1 MVEATK
7 EMQNY
12 FECLTKEVA
21 RVYDVA
27 QKARSLGYDPERKVD
42 IAIAKNMGERVEGL
56 ISSVAPQLLNS
67 GVTKRILELEK
78 KYGVLDWRVALVIA
92 EEVAKQKFC
101 KFNDLKEAMEV
112 GIRTGFA
119 YVTLGVVSAPLEGF
133 VELNIKKRM
142 DGKDYVAIKFASPVR
157 GAGGTAAAFCV
168 VIADY
173 IRKIFGFESYDP
185 TEKEINRFV
194 TELFDYDER
203 VTNLQYRPTK
213 EEIQFLASNIPVEI
227 DGDPTEKIEV
237 SNYKDLERIS
247 TNRIRGGFCLVV
259 SMVALKAP
267 KLWKELKVW
276 GSDFNLDWSFL
287 EEFLKIQKIK
297 KAAAEDTEIL
307 NLKITPDYTFIADLV
322 GGRPVL
328 SFPMASGGFRLRLG
342 RSRTS
347 GFSAVSLSPITM
359 EVLENY
365 IAVGTQLKL
374 ERPGKAA
381 AISSCDSIEGPIVR
395 LKDGTLLKL
404 ESISEAKKLKQD
416 IEKIIYLG
424 DILISYGD
432 FLDRAHKL
440 VPLGYCEEWYIKELE
455 SSVVE
460 HFGSLDFEKTAY
472 ILEEDSE
479 IIINLFKNPFKTKIS
494 SELAFKISK
503 TFNVPLH
510 PHYTYYWTQISKED
524 FIILIQS
531 FERAK
536 IENNKI
542 VFPLEKKLKN
552 VLEILGIPHKKIQN
566 EFIVIEPNDGRALL
580 ETLGL
585 NEKEFNS
592 KIKDYVFEISKNS
605 EFNILSFLK
614 EKSGIKIMD
623 KAGTFIGARMG
634 RPEKAKMRVL
644 VGSPNVL
651 FPVGD
656 QGGKMRSF
664 QAALEEGFIEAEFP
678 LYFCTNCNKKT
689 IYPICEVCNKKTIRM
704 FYCSV
709 CGEIS
714 QPCKHNNLK
723 TYSMQRIDIK
733 HYFKK
738 ALERLDTEIYPDLI
752 KGVRGTN
759 NKDHVMEN
767 LCKGILR
774 AKYGLCVN
782 KDGTI
787 RYDMT
792 ELPITHFKPIEIGTP
807 VEKLRELGY
816 EKDIYGRKLVSEEQI
831 LELKPQDIIIPKE
844 KYTDEPADIILF
856 KVSKFIDEL
865 LEKFYKLKPFYN
877 LNSPQDLVGHLV
889 IGLAPHTSAG
899 IVCRIIGFSKI
910 QAILAHP
917 LCHAAMRRDCDGDE
931 TSIMLLMDGFL
942 NFSRQ
947 FLPDKR
953 GSRTMDSP
961 LVLTE
966 IIVPSEVDDM
976 VYKMDVV
983 ESYPLELYYESYNYK
998 MPNEVNVETLGKRLR
1013 TEKQYEGFSF
1023 THPTT
1028 NINLGTLCSSY
1039 KTLPTMEEKIK
1050 GQMKIAEMLRAVDS
1064 GKVAE
1069 LVIEK
1074 HLLKDLRGNLRKF
1087 SRQQFRCVKC
1097 NKKFRRIPFTGKCD
1111 CGGRIIFTISEGSI
1125 IKYLE
1130 PALSIAE
1137 KYDVSPY
1144 IKQSLEL
1151 TKSMI
1156 ESVFGK
1162 EKDKQQSLGRWFG

>member
-1 MVEATK
+1 MVEASSS
-7 EMQNY
+7 MQNY
-12 FECLTKEVA
+12 FERLNKEVS
-21 RVYDVA
+21 RIYEYA
-27 QKARSLGYDPERKVD
+27 QKARSLGYDPEKRVD
-42 IAIAKNMGERVEGL
+42 IAIAKNMSERVEGL

-78 KYGVLDWRVALVIA
+78 KFGVLDWRVALSIA
-92 EEVAKQKFC
+92 EEVAKEKFC
-101 KFNDLKEAMEV
+101 KFKDLKEAMEV

-119 YVTLGVVSAPLEGF
+119 YITLGVVSAPLEGF
-133 VELNIKKRM
+133 VELNIKKRQ
-142 DGKDYVAIKFASPVR
+142 DGKDYVAIKFASPIR
-157 GAGGTAAAFCV
+157 GAGGTAAAVCV
-168 VIADY
+168 IIADY
-173 IRKIFGFESYDP
+173 IRKVFGFEAYDP
-185 TEKEINRFV
+185 TEKEINRFA

-213 EEIQFLASNIPVEI
+213 EEILFLAANIPVEI
-227 DGDPTEKIEV
+227 DGDPTEKLEV
-237 SNYKDLERIS
+237 SNYKDLERVS

-259 SMVALKAP
+259 SMIALKAP

-276 GSDFNLDWSFL
+276 GKDFNIDWSFL
-287 EEFLKIQKIK
+287 EEFLKIQKLK
-297 KAAAEDTEIL
+297 KAATEDKELL
-307 NLKITPDYTFIADLV
+307 NAKISPDYTFITDLV

-347 GFSAVSLSPITM
+347 GFSAVSLNPTTM
-359 EVLENY
+359 ELLENY
-365 IAVGTQLKL
+365 IAIGTQLKL

-381 AISSCDSIEGPIVR
+381 AISSCDSIEGPVVR

-404 ESISEAKKLKQD
+404 DSVSDAKRVKQD

-440 VPLGYCEEWYIKELE
+440 VPLGYCEEWYIQELE
-455 SSVVE
+455 ASVVE

-472 ILEEDSE
+472 IIEADSE
-479 IIINLFKNPFKTKIS
+479 LITNLFKNPFKTRIS
-494 SELAFKISK
+494 SELAFKISNA
-503 TFNVPLH
+503 FNVPLH
-510 PHYTYYWTQISKED
+510 PYYTYYWTQISKED
-524 FIILIQS
+524 FIVLLKM
-531 FERAK
+531 FEKAK
-536 IENNKI
+536 IEDSKI
-542 VFPLEKKLKN
+542 IFPLESKLKS
-552 VLEILGIPHKKIQN
+552 VLEILGIPHRSVQN
-566 EFIVIEPNDGRALL
+566 EFIVVERNEGFALIK
-580 ETLGL
+580 TLGL
-585 NEKEFNS
+585 NEKEFLQQTR
-592 KIKDYVFEISKNS
+592 DYVSSISKNPDF
-605 EFNILSFLK
+605 EILSFLT
-614 EKSGIKIMD
+614 EKSGVQIKD

-644 VGSPNVL
+644 IGSPNVL
-651 FPVGD
+651 FPVGE

-664 QAALEEGFIEAEFP
+664 QAALEAGFVEAEFP
-678 LYFCTNCNKKT
+678 LFFCSSCNKKT
-689 IYPICEVCNKKTIRM
+689 IYPVCEVCNKKTTTM
-704 FYCSV
+704 FYCSI
-709 CGEIS
+709 CGELKH
-714 QPCKHNNLK
+714 PCKHTTVK
-723 TYSMQRIDIK
+723 TYRKEKLDIN

-738 ALERLDTEIYPDLI
+738 ALERLETDIYPDLI

-759 NKDHVMEN
+759 NKDHVLEN

-782 KDGTI
+782 KDGTV

-792 ELPITHFKPIEIGTP
+792 ELPITHFKPSEIGTS
-807 VEKLRELGY
+807 VEKLKELGY
-816 EKDIYGRKLVSEEQI
+816 EEDIYGRKLVSEEQI
-831 LELKPQDIIIPKE
+831 IELKPQDIIIPKE
-844 KYTDEPADIILF
+844 RYTDEPADIIMF
-856 KVSKFIDEL
+856 KVSKLIDEL

-877 LNSPQDLVGHLV
+877 LKSPEELVGQLV

-931 TSIMLLMDGFL
+931 TSIILLMDGFI

-947 FLPDKR
+947 YLPDKR
-953 GSRTMDSP
+953 GGRTMDSP

-966 IIVPSEVDDM
+966 TIVPSEVDDM
-976 VYKMDVV
+976 VYKMDVT
-983 ESYPLELYYESYNYK
+983 SNYPLELYNAAQNYK
-998 MPNEVNVETLGKRLR
+998 MPNEVNVETLGKRLG
-1013 TEKQYEGFSF
+1013 TYKQYEGFLF
-1023 THPTT
+1023 THPTS

-1050 GQMKIAEMLRAVDS
+1050 GQMKIAELLRAVDS
-1064 GKVAE
+1064 AKVAE

-1097 NKKFRRIPFTGKCD
+1097 NKKYRRMPFAGKCD

-1137 KYDVSPY
+1137 KYNVSTY
-1144 IKQSLEL
+1144 LKQSLEL
-1151 TKSMI
+1151 TKNMI

-1162 EKDKQQSLGRWFG
+1162 EKEKQQNLKRWFG